1 MVKGLTK
8 RQLEILDLIHAS
20 IDENGMPPT
29 RLEIANNLGFK
40 SLNAA
45 EDHLKALEKKEFI
58 KLVPNV
64 SRGIK
69 VLKKTNNK
77 NVGLPIVGQVAAGQP
92 ILAIEHVEN
101 HILIDPFLFEK
112 KADYLLRVKGESM
125 LNSGIRDGDLLVV
138 HATKVVRNNQIVVA
152 RLDDEVTVKRFK
164 KAGSKIYLIPE
175 NDNFDRIEVN
185 SKYGEFII
193 EGLGIGILRLD
204 I

>member
-8 RQLEILDLIHAS
+8 RQLEVLDLIHAS

-29 RLEIANNLGFK
+29 RSEIANNLGFK

-58 KLVPNV
+58 ELIPGV

-92 ILAIEHVEN
+92 ILAIEHVESY
-101 HILIDPFLFEK
+101 ISLDPFLFEK

-125 LNSGIRDGDLLVV
+125 LNSGICDNDLLVV
-138 HATKVVRNNQIVVA
+138 HATKVIRNNQIVVA
-152 RLDDEVTVKRFK
+152 RLNDEVTVKRFK
-164 KAGSKIYLIPE
+164 KAGSKIYLMPE
-175 NDNFDRIEVN
+175 NDNFDRIEIN
-185 SKYGEFII
+185 SKTEEFTI
-193 EGLGIGILRLD
+193 EGLGIGILRLN

>member
-8 RQLEILDLIHAS
+8 RQLQILDLIHTS

-204 I
+204 V

>member
-8 RQLEILDLIHAS
+8 RQLEILDLIHTS

-29 RLEIANNLGFK
+29 RSEIADILGFK

-69 VLKKTNNK
+69 ILKKTNNK

-92 ILAIEHVEN
+92 ILAIEHVES
-101 HILIDPFLFEK
+101 HISIDPFLFEK

-175 NDNFDRIEVN
+175 NDNFDQIEIN
-185 SKYGEFII
+185 SKSGEFII

>member
-29 RLEIANNLGFK
+29 RSEIADNLGFK

-69 VLKKTNNK
+69 ILKKTNNK

-92 ILAIEHVEN
+92 ILAIEHVES
-101 HILIDPFLFEK
+101 HISIDPFLFEK

-193 EGLGIGILRLD
+193 EGLGIGVLRLN

>member
-29 RLEIANNLGFK
+29 RSEIADNLGFK

-204 I
+204 V

>member
-8 RQLEILDLIHAS
+8 RQLEVLDLIHAS

-29 RLEIANNLGFK
+29 RSEIANNLGFK

-58 KLVPNV
+58 ELIPGV

-92 ILAIEHVEN
+92 ILAIEHVESY
-101 HILIDPFLFEK
+101 ISLDPFLFEK

-125 LNSGIRDGDLLVV
+125 LNSGIRDNDLLVV
-138 HATKVVRNNQIVVA
+138 HATKVIRNNQIVVA
-152 RLDDEVTVKRFK
+152 RLNDEVTVKRFK
-164 KAGSKIYLIPE
+164 KAGSKIYLMPE
-175 NDNFDRIEVN
+175 NDNFDRIEIN
-185 SKYGEFII
+185 SKTEEFTI
-193 EGLGIGILRLD
+193 EGLGIGILRLN

>member
-29 RLEIANNLGFK
+29 RSEIADNLGFK

-69 VLKKTNNK
+69 ILKKTNNK

-92 ILAIEHVEN
+92 ILAIEHVES
-101 HILIDPFLFEK
+101 HISIDPFLFEK

-175 NDNFDRIEVN
+175 
-185 SKYGEFII
+185 YGEFII
-193 EGLGIGILRLD
+193 EGLGIGVLRLN

>member
-8 RQLEILDLIHAS
+8 RQLEVLDLIHAS
-20 IDENGMPPT
+20 MDENGMPPT
-29 RLEIANNLGFK
+29 RSEIANNLGFK

-58 KLVPNV
+58 ELIPGV

-92 ILAIEHVEN
+92 ILAIEHVESY
-101 HILIDPFLFEK
+101 ISLDPFLFEK

-125 LNSGIRDGDLLVV
+125 LNSGICDSDLLVV
-138 HATKVVRNNQIVVA
+138 HATKVIRNNQIVVA

-164 KAGSKIYLIPE
+164 KAGSKIYLMPE

-185 SKYGEFII
+185 SKTEEFTI
-193 EGLGIGILRLD
+193 EGLGIGILRLN

>member
-8 RQLEILDLIHAS
+8 RQLEVLDLIHAS
-20 IDENGMPPT
+20 MDENGMPPT
-29 RLEIANNLGFK
+29 RSEIANNLGFK

-58 KLVPNV
+58 ELIPGV

-92 ILAIEHVEN
+92 ILAIEHVESY
-101 HILIDPFLFEK
+101 ISLDPFLFEK

-125 LNSGIRDGDLLVV
+125 LNSGIRDSDLLVV
-138 HATKVVRNNQIVVA
+138 HATKVIRNNQIVVA

-164 KAGSKIYLIPE
+164 KAGSKIYLMPE

-185 SKYGEFII
+185 SKTEEFTI
-193 EGLGIGILRLD
+193 EGLGIGILRLN

>member
-1 MVKGLTK
+1 MQPKIIWKLWK
-8 RQLEILDLIHAS
+8 
-20 IDENGMPPT
+20 
-29 RLEIANNLGFK
+29 
-40 SLNAA
+40 
-45 EDHLKALEKKEFI
+45 KKEFI

-69 VLKKTNNK
+69 ILKKTNNK

-92 ILAIEHVEN
+92 ILAIEHVES
-101 HILIDPFLFEK
+101 HISIDPFLFEK

-193 EGLGIGILRLD
+193 EGLGIGVLRLN